1 MTQTRAVISRL
12 SNDIEKP
19 LSHSLT
25 CLLTHTSA
33 FYLGILIQ
41 PGPKPYNIERGIK
54 KFVAPHLAIPDLKLY
69 LQSVGQAIDPN
80 WQRMEQ
86 TAHLLTE

>member
-25 CLLTHTSA
+25 CLLAHTNA

-41 PGPKPYNIERGIK
+41 PGQYGAGIERGIK

-69 LQSVGQAIDPN
+69 LQSIGQAIGPN
-80 WQRMEQ
+80 GANRPPIDRIVG
-86 TAHLLTE
+86 